1 MRSRPSREKRAFL
14 AVLFCL
20 SLASSWRVPTSSDGL
35 LVLRTSASLAFTGT
49 FSLPP
54 VPPGASVI
62 PYFFRPSPDGKGMV
76 QVYQPFGALWRAAVF
91 RTALLL
97 PAGPARGLFADFG
110 LSLVPVLLAAL
121 TVFPLSRLLRAGG
134 ASARHAPAGAAAVL
148 LGSFLGPLGT
158 TDFNE
163 PAFVWILVWSLDRA
177 RLSHVLFRGSRRLRE
192 AFLAGLGGVAAML
205 VKPAAVAAFPAIGL
219 LVLLAPRSAKR
230 LSLARVLPAAGG
242 VLLSTLV
249 FMGLSLWRTGRLLE
263 FGYFDQPFSQA
274 VSPPWTVLRLT
285 LLPNRG
291 LLWFAP
297 LIVLMCWGTIELLR
311 KQSRRPQA
319 VAAILGLLGFL
330 SVNVSY
336 WLWDGGMSWGP
347 RYTAPAFALFAL
359 TLGPALE
366 RNRRAVAFLAAAGI
380 ALNVPGYVI
389 DSDRLYEYASRLP
402 SGHKVWGPIVP
413 VHRDDRSPEG
423 IYDLQRVHY
432 IPGLAPVFAGQKVLW
447 KLVFEGDSPAIGQA
461 PPGAGPRND
470 SAFFRL
476 LLGRDLPFDSCSGRV
491 LLEEAMVTL
500 PVDPD
505 RALTF
510 CELSIGFDGPPV
522 DARAVGA
529 VAAFRTGRFDEA
541 IRLSEEGLRLD
552 PGRQDLLGSLGAARH
567 ARAQNQPEKK

>member
-1 MRSRPSREKRAFL
+1 MRSRGSREKRAFL

-20 SLASSWRVPTSSDGL
+20 CAASSWRVPTSSDGL
-35 LVLRTSASLAFTGT
+35 LVLRTAASLAFQGT

-54 VPPGASVI
+54 PPPGASVVT
-62 PYFFRPSPDGKGMV
+62 YFFRPSPDGKGMV
-76 QVYQPFGALWRAAVF
+76 QVYQPFGALWRAGVL
-91 RTALLL
+91 RTALFL
-97 PAGPARGLFADFG
+97 PAGPVRGFFADIG
-110 LSLVPVLLAAL
+110 LSLVPVLLMAL

-177 RLSHVLFRGSRRLRE
+177 RLSHVLFRRSRRARE
-192 AFLAGLGGVAAML
+192 AFLAGLLGVAAML

-219 LVLLAPRSAKR
+219 LVVMAPRSAKR
-230 LSLARVLPAAGG
+230 PSLERILPAAAG

-249 FMGLSLWRTGRLLE
+249 FVGFSVWRTGRLLE

-274 VSPPWTVLRLT
+274 VSPPWTVVRLT

-297 LIVLMCWGTIELLR
+297 LIVLMFWGTIQLLR
-311 KQSRRPQA
+311 KECRRPQA
-319 VAAILGLLGFL
+319 VSALLGLLGFL

-359 TLGPALE
+359 TLGPALG
-366 RNRRAVAFLAAAGI
+366 RHRRTVAFLATAGI
-380 ALNVPGYVI
+380 ALNMPGYLI
-389 DSDRLYEYASRLP
+389 DSNRIYDYASQLP
-402 SGHKVWGPIVP
+402 PVHKVWGPIVP
-413 VHRDDRSPEG
+413 VHRDVKSPEG
-423 IYDLQRVHY
+423 IFDLQRVHY
-432 IPGLAPVFAGQKVLW
+432 VPALAPVFAGQRVLW
-447 KLVFEGDSPAIGQA
+447 KFVLEGDSSAIGQA
-461 PPGAGPRND
+461 PPGAGVRND

-476 LLGRDLPFDSCSGRV
+476 LLGRELPFDSCSGRV
-491 LLEEAMVTL
+491 LLEEAIVTL
-500 PVDPD
+500 PVDPV

-510 CELSIGFDGPPV
+510 CKLSIGFDGPPV
-522 DARAVGA
+522 DTRAVGA
-529 VAAFRTGRFDEA
+529 VAAYRAQRFDEA
-541 IRLSEEGLRLD
+541 MRLAEEGLRLD
-552 PGRQDLLGSLGAARH
+552 PKRPDLLGSLEAARR
-567 ARAQNQPEKK
+567 ARVSNPPEKK